1 MKKIMLVFTILA
13 RDKQRT
19 LPQYLNC
26 LLNQTYPKSLIHLYI
41 KTNDNSDTTAD
52 ILKQFIK
59 DHGDSYASV
68 YYCDKDIK
76 HDMTRHHEWNTERFK
91 ILGKIRQD
99 SIDYAISLGVD
110 YFVAD
115 CDNFIE
121 PCTLTEMMKIRHF
134 GVISPLLVSGTLY
147 SNYHVKADDHGYFA
161 GSDLYTPIYY
171 KELRGC
177 IEVDVV
183 HCTYFIN
190 NEILKHMCYDDGSNK
205 HEYVI
210 FSNTLRN
217 KKIPQYIDN
226 RNYYGNLTFDV

>member
-1 MKKIMLVFTILA
+1 MLVFTILA
-13 RDKQRT
+13 RDKERT

-26 LLNQTYPKSLIHLYI
+26 LLNQTYPKLNIHLYI
-41 KTNDNSDTTAD
+41 KTNDNADTTCD

-59 DHGDSYASV
+59 DHGESYASV
-68 YYCDKDIK
+68 FYCDADIK
-76 HDMTRHHEWNTERFK
+76 HDMTRHHEWNTDRFK

-99 SIDYAISLGVD
+99 SIDYALNLKAD

-121 PCTLTEMMKIRHF
+121 PCTLDEMMKIRTL
-134 GVISPLLVSGTLY
+134 GIISPMLVSSTLY
-147 SNYHVKADDHGYFA
+147 SNYHVKVDDHGYFA
-161 GSDLYTPIYY
+161 GSDNYTPIYF
-171 KELRGC
+171 KELKGC
-177 IEVDVV
+177 IEVAVV

-190 NEILKHMCYDDGSNK
+190 HETLTHISYDDDSCK

-210 FSNTLRN
+210 FSKVLRD

-226 RNYYGNLTFDV
+226 RTYYGYLTFDV